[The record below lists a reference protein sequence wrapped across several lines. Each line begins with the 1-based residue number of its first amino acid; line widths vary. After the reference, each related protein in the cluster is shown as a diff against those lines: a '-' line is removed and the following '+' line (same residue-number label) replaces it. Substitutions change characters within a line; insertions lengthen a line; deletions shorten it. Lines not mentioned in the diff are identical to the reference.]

1 MLFLLSLFLGVLS
14 VISKILLAFN
24 KRSGWTSGIIIGLLS
39 AVYFYL
45 INLKILSI
53 AELGFFLVMLYGYL
67 AYVTPSRSGKFII
80 NVILSGISLLLCYF
94 LFTDYL
100 TVFET
105 TSALSFIW
113 GGYLLTTAYRKFGW
127 LLFILA
133 HISTSVVSFP
143 AQQTLFATLQI
154 VSALVCVFGLLKDA
168 GIAMGE
174 NRL

>member
-105 TSALSFIW
+105 TSALS
-113 GGYLLTTAYRKFGW
+113 
-127 LLFILA
+127 
-133 HISTSVVSFP
+133 SVVSFP